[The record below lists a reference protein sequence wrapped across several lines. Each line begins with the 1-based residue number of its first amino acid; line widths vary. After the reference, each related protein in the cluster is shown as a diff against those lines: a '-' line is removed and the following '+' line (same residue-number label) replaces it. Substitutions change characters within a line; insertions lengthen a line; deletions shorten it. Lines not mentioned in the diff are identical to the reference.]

1 MGINQIQS
9 LKGQSLLAPA
19 IILSPAVIIENLA
32 LKLKM
37 ASTLEDIAELFAT
50 KTTNLKRCV
59 EIRSAGRV
67 TLNLKFIPCYYN
79 SIRLAITIL
88 FSTTLQCMQLKFIL
102 SDGSLTGSRNFAI
115 LSSLF
120 SFPEYYS
127 LQNGTWT
134 SWKVQKSYRVL
145 TNGRLKQNQQFCLT
159 VLLPLVED
167 PGAVHQRYF

>member
-1 MGINQIQS
+1 MEINQIQS

-32 LKLKM
+32 LKRLKLKM

-88 FSTTLQCMQLKFIL
+88 FSTTLQCM
-102 SDGSLTGSRNFAI
+102 
-115 LSSLF
+115 
-120 SFPEYYS
+120 
-127 LQNGTWT
+127 
-134 SWKVQKSYRVL
+134 
-145 TNGRLKQNQQFCLT
+145 
-159 VLLPLVED
+159 
-167 PGAVHQRYF
+167 

>member
-1 MGINQIQS
+1 MREINQVQS
-9 LKGQSLLAPA
+9 LTGQTLLAPA

-88 FSTTLQCMQLKFIL
+88 FSTTLQCM
-102 SDGSLTGSRNFAI
+102 
-115 LSSLF
+115 
-120 SFPEYYS
+120 
-127 LQNGTWT
+127 
-134 SWKVQKSYRVL
+134 
-145 TNGRLKQNQQFCLT
+145 
-159 VLLPLVED
+159 
-167 PGAVHQRYF
+167 

>member
-88 FSTTLQCMQLKFIL
+88 FSATLCNWSSSCLTRRVSSPFRCRLFLSLSAIHCKMVLKLAERSQRIIEFLRI
-102 SDGSLTGSRNFAI
+102 
-115 LSSLF
+115 
-120 SFPEYYS
+120 
-127 LQNGTWT
+127 
-134 SWKVQKSYRVL
+134 
-145 TNGRLKQNQQFCLT
+145 GRLKQNQQFCLFFYRWWKIREPCNN
-159 VLLPLVED
+159 VIVRPNGKL
-167 PGAVHQRYF
+167 

>member
-19 IILSPAVIIENLA
+19 IILSPAVILENLA

-88 FSTTLQCMQLKFIL
+88 FSATLCNWSSSCLTGD
-102 SDGSLTGSRNFAI
+102 SRTGSRNFAI
-115 LSSLF
+115 SSSLF

>member
-79 SIRLAITIL
+79 SIRLAITIDNP
-88 FSTTLQCMQLKFIL
+88 TMYVIP
-102 SDGSLTGSRNFAI
+102 A
-115 LSSLF
+115 
-120 SFPEYYS
+120 
-127 LQNGTWT
+127 
-134 SWKVQKSYRVL
+134 
-145 TNGRLKQNQQFCLT
+145 
-159 VLLPLVED
+159 
-167 PGAVHQRYF
+167 

>member
-19 IILSPAVIIENLA
+19 IILSPAVITENLA

-79 SIRLAITIL
+79 LIGLAITIL
-88 FSTTLQCMQLKFIL
+88 FSTTLQC
-102 SDGSLTGSRNFAI
+102 
-115 LSSLF
+115 
-120 SFPEYYS
+120 
-127 LQNGTWT
+127 
-134 SWKVQKSYRVL
+134 V
-145 TNGRLKQNQQFCLT
+145 
-159 VLLPLVED
+159 
-167 PGAVHQRYF
+167 